1 MRLAVTLIS
10 CMLACPAFAAE
21 CSRWSASMEEDE
33 GGPQMTAQ
41 ICAQASS
48 STPEAQH
55 LFFVTCLDG
64 SLSMRFL
71 PFGADNFPPGGNEEF
86 KTDVELSMDQET
98 FTLPAQFESMDG
110 AMVFAAKAGAPMF
123 DVMMNQKEFTLSDP
137 EGKMPGATF
146 TLKGSRQALQK
157 VIGSCSK

>member
-1 MRLAVTLIS
+1 MRLATTLIF
-10 CMLACPAFAAE
+10 CMLASPAFAAE
-21 CSRWSASMEEDE
+21 CDRWSASMQEDE

-55 LFFVTCLDG
+55 LFLVTCLDG
-64 SLSMRFL
+64 MLSMRFL

-86 KTDVELSMDQET
+86 ETKIELSMDQET
-98 FTLPAQFESMDG
+98 FTLPARFESMDG
-110 AMVFAAKAGAPMF
+110 AMVMATEAGAPMF
-123 DVMMNQKEFTLSDP
+123 DVMMSQKEFTLSDP

-146 TLKGSRQALQK
+146 TLKGSRQALRK
-157 VIGSCSK
+157 LIGSCSK